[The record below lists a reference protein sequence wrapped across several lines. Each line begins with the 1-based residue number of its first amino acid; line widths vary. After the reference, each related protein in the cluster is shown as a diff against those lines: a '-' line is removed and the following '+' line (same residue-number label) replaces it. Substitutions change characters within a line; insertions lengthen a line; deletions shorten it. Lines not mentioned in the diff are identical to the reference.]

1 MENTLINNRYYILK
15 ALGAGGC
22 GQTFLAIDRDIRMS
36 SAQKCVV
43 KRLKPVTHLQK
54 QEWMKWQFK
63 QEAAVLA
70 RLGAENNQIPQLYAY
85 FSEGNTFYLIQEWI
99 EGTTLTQKQQ
109 LQGILSEAEVRKI
122 LVSLLPVLDYIH
134 SNQVIHQDI
143 KPDNIILRA
152 ADELPVLIDF
162 GAAMEATTR
171 ENNQHH
177 DVVVMG
183 NGTPGYMPPEQMS
196 GHPVFT
202 SDLYSL
208 GLTAIYLL
216 TGKTPQDLETNWDTG
231 TIIWHQEAGHLS
243 INLITV
249 IDKAIRFNISDRF
262 TSAAEMLIALESQ
275 AITLTS
281 APQLSSKDI
290 DDIHHFSKNI
300 TLKIMS
306 LFLLASTGIGLIL
319 ANIQSISLESVSKLS
334 SPKNFS
340 VESPKTLVS
349 SSSVPLESSS
359 LESFSVTATV
369 TEDKSKNPNDIT
381 IFVPGTLEKEILTAM
396 GEPTWRRKGYWTN
409 SMAWLYKDILSNQ
422 ADIGYL
428 FDTKTKR
435 LRQTEISF
443 APSVNLETMQNA
455 LNNMLSGNSSFLA
468 REGLEQIYHRH
479 INVQKFRV
487 VNLEGIIQRNDK
499 DRIYIG
505 IWETS
510 FH

>member
-1 MENTLINNRYYILK
+1 MENTLINNRYHILR
-15 ALGAGGC
+15 ALGEGGC

-43 KRLKPVTHLQK
+43 KLLKPVTHLQK
-54 QEWMKWQFK
+54 QEWMQWQFK

-99 EGTTLTQKQQ
+99 EGLTLKQKQQ

-152 ADELPVLIDF
+152 GDELPVLIDF

-171 ENNQHH
+171 ENNQHNGL
-177 DVVVMG
+177 VVMG
-183 NGTPGYMPPEQMS
+183 TGTPGYMPPEQMS

-249 IDKAIRFNISDRF
+249 IDKAIRFNMSDRF
-262 TSAAEMLIALESQ
+262 TSATEMLVALESQ
-275 AITLTS
+275 AITLTPE
-281 APQLSSKDI
+281 PQLSPKDI
-290 DDIHHFSKNI
+290 DDIHHVQQNI
-300 TLKIMS
+300 TPKILS
-306 LFLLASTGIGLIL
+306 LFLLMGAGIGLIL
-319 ANIQSISLESVSKLS
+319 ANIESISLEPLSKRS
-334 SPKNFS
+334 SLPNFS
-340 VESPKTLVS
+340 SEAPKTLIS
-349 SSSVPLESSS
+349 SPS
-359 LESFSVTATV
+359 LESFSVTVPIAKDSFQTP
-369 TEDKSKNPNDIT
+369 DMT

-396 GEPTWRRKGYWTN
+396 GEPTWRRKGYWAN
-409 SMAWLYKDILSNQ
+409 SMAWLYKDILPNQ
-422 ADIGYL
+422 ADLGYL

-455 LNNMLSGNSSFLA
+455 LNKMLSGNLLFVA
-468 REGLEQIYHRH
+468 KEGLEQIYHRQ
-479 INVQKFRV
+479 INLQRFGGT
-487 VNLEGIIQRNDK
+487 NLEGIIQRNDK

-505 IWETS
+505 IWEPS